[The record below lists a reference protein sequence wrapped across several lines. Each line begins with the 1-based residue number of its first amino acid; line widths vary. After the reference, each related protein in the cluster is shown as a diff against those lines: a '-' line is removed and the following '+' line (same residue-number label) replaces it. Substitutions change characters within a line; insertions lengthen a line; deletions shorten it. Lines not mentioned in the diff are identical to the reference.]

1 MDLKTFSFT
10 VPVSLRVLENA
21 SHPDPPEGG
30 RGGREGK
37 RKDEEEG
44 VEEVGVRTTYVNIPP
59 KKEEWKKVSSF

>member
-44 VEEVGVRTTYVNIPP
+44 VEVEGVRTTYMNIPP
-59 KKEEWKKVSSF
+59 QKRGVEKK